1 MDSACFQATSTLRR
15 FPLIVQAARADK
27 YAAMRIGALETPVA
41 LPSLAGGQQG
51 TSTASGASSRTSGT
65 DDSLELSQEAQGKLA
80 KLKQRDR
87 EVRAHEAAH
96 ISAGGGLV
104 RSGASYTYQ
113 EGPDGNRY
121 AVGGEVQLDASP
133 VANDP
138 RATLAKAQQLR
149 AAALAP
155 ATPSAQDQAVA
166 ASANAMAMQASM
178 DLARQQGAAMQGAS
192 LGSNLDM
199 TG

>member
-1 MDSACFQATSTLRR
+1 
-15 FPLIVQAARADK
+15 
-27 YAAMRIGALETPVA
+27 MRIGALELPAA
-41 LPSLAGGQQG
+41 LPSLPGGQQD
-51 TSTASGASSRTSGT
+51 TSAASGSSSRGTEGT
-65 DDSLELSQEAQGKLA
+65 DTRTTSKGDSLELSQGAQNQLA

-96 ISAGGGLV
+96 MSVGGGLV
-104 RSGASYTYQ
+104 RSGASYTFQ

-121 AVGGEVQLDASP
+121 AVGGEVQLDASA
-133 VANDP
+133 VANNP
-138 RATLAKAQQLR
+138 RATLVKAQQLH

-155 ATPSAQDQAVA
+155 ANPSAQDQAVA

-178 DLARQQGAAMQGAS
+178 ELASQQGAATQGAS
-192 LGSNLDM
+192 TGTRLDV